1 MSIIFV
7 LSYFPQNI
15 YAEESNVVL
24 NEKETQSITDVS
36 AEQYLSN
43 IQGIKA
49 PTGKELLNIMH
60 SDETYFLYIG
70 YESCPYCREFSRT
83 LSSFKTQN
91 SFPIYYVDLEINY
104 STDLSSE
111 EFTEFKLFFDKKIG
125 ALYTPTFVRIEH
137 KTPVSGF
144 IGGSTTIQQLQS
156 INS

>member
-1 MSIIFV
+1 MRWLYLKKIFTGILSVFLSIIFV

-24 NEKETQSITDVS
+24 NEKEKLSITDVS

-43 IQGIKA
+43 IQGIKT

-70 YESCPYCREFSRT
+70 YESCPYCREFSKT

-91 SFPIYYVDLEINY
+91 
-104 STDLSSE
+104 
-111 EFTEFKLFFDKKIG
+111 G
-125 ALYTPTFVRIEH
+125 
-137 KTPVSGF
+137 
-144 IGGSTTIQQLQS
+144 
-156 INS
+156 